1 MTLPHRP
8 VKPRHTVVFALAGTL
23 VAVIAV
29 MLLTA
34 RSLTSTDDQV
44 QQTITRLD
52 GAILGSCAR
61 LQGERD
67 KVNANA
73 ATIYLVLSGA
83 AKATDNPEI
92 RRLYARLAMTAKY
105 TPRTDCRKA
114 QQDPEHYRAPRAI
127 PFYTNP
133 RAAQRLL
140 QHPAP

>member
-73 ATIYLVLSGA
+73 ATIYLVLDGA
-83 AKATDNPEI
+83 ARATDNPEI
-92 RRLYARLAMTAKY
+92 ARLYTRLARTTSY
-105 TPRTDCRKA
+105 TPRVDCRKA
-114 QQDPEHYRAPRAI
+114 QQDPEHYRAPQAI
-127 PFYTNP
+127 PFYKNP